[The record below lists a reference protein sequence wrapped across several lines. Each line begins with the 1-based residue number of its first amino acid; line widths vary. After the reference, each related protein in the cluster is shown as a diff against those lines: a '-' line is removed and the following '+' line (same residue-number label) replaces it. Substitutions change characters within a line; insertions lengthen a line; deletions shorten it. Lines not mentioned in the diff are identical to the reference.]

1 MINIFFIFFL
11 VSFTIFFFIAKISYK
26 LNLLDVPISKK
37 RSIHDKPTAYTGGV
51 ALCIIL
57 TVSIFIFNF
66 DQKINSI
73 LSIAFM
79 TGLIGFLDDK
89 FNLSVGG
96 KLSLQ
101 LLPIVFLIIIENL
114 SLLTLG
120 DYNNFELKL
129 NSFSIPFTILA
140 VLFLINSFNY
150 FDGIDGV
157 LGSLNI
163 SILGILFFLISDEN
177 LRILFIIIIIPIL
190 LFLLFNFS
198 FFKLPKLFLGDSGSL
213 MLGFLISFI
222 LIFASNEKLVH
233 PILLA
238 FSISI
243 FVYEFLA
250 INFIRL
256 KKEEIFK
263 AGQDHLHHILFKNT
277 KSKFYTILIM
287 LLINIIIFTLGY
299 VSFKLMSPFV
309 SILLFTIFFFIYLFL
324 RVKYLK

>member
-1 MINIFFIFFL
+1 MINIFLIFSLASFL
-11 VSFTIFFFIAKISYK
+11 ILIFIAKISYK
-26 LNLLDVPISKK
+26 LNLLDIPIKD
-37 RSIHDKPTAYTGGV
+37 RSFHNKPTAYTGGV
-51 ALCIIL
+51 ALCVIL
-57 TVSIFIFNF
+57 ALGIFIFNF

-73 LSIAFM
+73 LSIALM
-79 TGLIGFLDDK
+79 TGLIGFIDDK
-89 FNLSVGG
+89 NNLSVGG

-101 LLPIVFLIIIENL
+101 LLPIIYLIITENL
-114 SLLTLG
+114 NLNTLG
-120 DYNNFELKL
+120 DYNNFKLEL
-129 NSFSIPFTILA
+129 NTFSIPFTVLA

-157 LGSLNI
+157 LSFLNI
-163 SILGILFFLISDEN
+163 SILGILFFLIPDEN
-177 LRILFIIIIIPIL
+177 LRILFIIIIVSIL

-222 LIFASNEKLVH
+222 LIFVSNENLVH

-250 INFIRL
+250 INLIRL
-256 KKEEIFK
+256 KKKRVFK
-263 AGQDHLHHILFKNT
+263 AGQDHLHHILFKHT

-287 LLINIIIFTLGY
+287 VLTNIIIFTLGY
-299 VSFKLMSPFV
+299 ISYKLMSPLV
-309 SILLFTIFFFIYLFL
+309 SALLFIIFFFIYLTSRIRLFE
-324 RVKYLK
+324 

>member
-1 MINIFFIFFL
+1 MINIFFIFSL
-11 VSFTIFFFIAKISYK
+11 TSFFILIFIAKISYK
-26 LNLLDVPISKK
+26 LNLLDIPIKN
-37 RSIHDKPTAYTGGV
+37 RSFHDKPTAYTGGV

-57 TVSIFIFNF
+57 ALGIFIFNF

-79 TGLIGFLDDK
+79 TALVGFVDDK
-89 FNLSVGG
+89 YNLGVGG

-101 LLPIVFLIIIENL
+101 LLPIIYLIINDNL
-114 SLLTLG
+114 NLNTLG
-120 DYNNFELKL
+120 DYNNFKLEL

-140 VLFLINSFNY
+140 ALFLINSFNY

-157 LGSLNI
+157 LGVLNL
-163 SILGILFFLISDEN
+163 SILSILYFLIPDEN
-177 LRILFIIIIIPIL
+177 FRILFILIIVSIL

-222 LIFASNEKLVH
+222 LILLSNEKLVH

-238 FSISI
+238 FSVSI

-250 INFIRL
+250 INLIRL
-256 KKEEIFK
+256 KKKRIFK
-263 AGQDHLHHILFKNT
+263 AGKDHLHHILFKHT

-287 LLINIIIFTLGY
+287 SLTNIIIFTLGFISY
-299 VSFKLMSPFV
+299 KLMSPLV
-309 SILLFTIFFFIYLFL
+309 SALLFIIFFFIYLTL
-324 RVKYLK
+324 RIKIFN